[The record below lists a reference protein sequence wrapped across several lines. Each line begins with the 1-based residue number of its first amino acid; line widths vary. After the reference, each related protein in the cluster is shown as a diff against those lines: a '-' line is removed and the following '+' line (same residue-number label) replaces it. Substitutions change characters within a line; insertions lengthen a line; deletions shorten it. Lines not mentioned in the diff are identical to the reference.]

1 MSGINMFDMIAQA
14 AGGSAVQQVSQKT
27 GLPPDMAQ
35 AAIKA
40 LLPAIA
46 GGVQRNVQQPGGLE
60 ALVKALQSGDH
71 GKYLEDPA
79 ALSKPEAIDDG
90 NAILGHL
97 LGSKE
102 TSRAVAGQAA
112 KKTGIPPELLKM
124 VLPMVAAMA
133 MGSLSKQSK
142 KPDLASVLAG
152 AVAGQMGGNS
162 AGGALGGL
170 LGGLLGGGQ
179 KKAAPA
185 QAGGGLA
192 GMLGNLLDADG
203 DGNAMDDIFQM
214 VMNRK

>member
-27 GLPPDMAQ
+27 GMSPDMAQ
-35 AAIKA
+35 MAIKA

-60 ALVKALQSGDH
+60 ALVKALQNGDH
-71 GKYLEDPA
+71 SKYLENPDS
-79 ALSKPEAIDDG
+79 LSKPEAVDDG

-97 LGSKE
+97 LGSKD

-124 VLPMVAAMA
+124 ALPMVAALA

-142 KPDLASVLAG
+142 KPDLASVLSG
-152 AVAGQMGGNS
+152 AVAGQMGGS
-162 AGGALGGL
+162 SGGGLGGL

-179 KKAAPA
+179 KAAPA
-185 QAGGGLA
+185 QTGGGGLA

-203 DGNAMDDIFQM
+203 DGNPMDDIFQM

>member
-27 GLPPDMAQ
+27 GMSPDMAQ
-35 AAIKA
+35 MAIKA

-60 ALVKALQSGDH
+60 ALVKALQNGDH
-71 GKYLEDPA
+71 SKYLENPDS
-79 ALSKPEAIDDG
+79 LSKPEAVDDG

-97 LGSKE
+97 LGSKD

-124 VLPMVAAMA
+124 ALPMVAALA

-152 AVAGQMGGNS
+152 AVAGQMGGS
-162 AGGALGGL
+162 SGGGLGGL

-179 KKAAPA
+179 KAAPA
-185 QAGGGLA
+185 QTGGGGLA

-203 DGNAMDDIFQM
+203 DGNPMDDIFQM